1 MSAICGI
8 VRFDGAPVDTA
19 AVERMAAAL
28 AHRGPDGRETL
39 ALDSIGL
46 GHCLMQVNVED
57 RYEAQPLRD
66 PSTGV
71 LLVADIRLDNRE
83 AVAAAVGLAPDALPT
98 LPDSALLLAAYLHWG
113 EECVDHLIGDY
124 AFVIWDRRRAA
135 LLMVRDPMGQRGLFF
150 HLAVDCLVFASEV
163 KALWCVDGVPR
174 RLSEVGIGR
183 RLLFPIDPAPWATL
197 YEGIEALPGGTAMTL
212 AADGD
217 RSARS
222 YWQPHADPAHL
233 DRDDAYYLRTYRA
246 LIEEAIG
253 CRVRRLIAS
262 PGLLFSGGFDS
273 GTIAAVA
280 GPIAAA
286 RGRRLVAAAAL
297 ASEGVDIRVRD
308 ARDAVEAFADRAELD
323 ILAYHRG
330 EDSIFDALE
339 ANFAAT
345 DNATG
350 ADVRH
355 KLFARVA
362 ARGVRLV
369 MDGHGGDYTVNS
381 RAPWMLGR
389 ILRRGELRRFARECR
404 ARRRATG
411 RTLAQILRHDIAPA
425 LLPLRLIAWQQAWR
439 RGGRSVLRDRAVARG
454 FAQRLFDAGAIDPA
468 RLRQAIPVAHRWRA
482 RAVHLLRRVSH
493 APPYPAVQAAALGL
507 DLTRPFHDR
516 RVVEFGLA
524 IPERL
529 QFRDGLER
537 PLARAAFAD
546 RLPRRLLKNGPGNDA
561 QEPELFEMTAAR
573 APAALALLKQDVELQ
588 RYVDFDQLESMIANA
603 DGRRPADRR
612 RLHVAMHAIVTAR
625 FIAWFDRA
633 NR

>member
-1 MSAICGI
+1 MSAIYGI
-8 VRFDGAPVDTA
+8 VRFDGAPVDA
-19 AVERMAAAL
+19 VAVERMSAAL

-39 ALDSIGL
+39 ALDSIGF
-46 GHCLMQVNVED
+46 GHHLMQVNVED

-83 AVAAAVGLAPDALPT
+83 TVAAAVGLAPDALPT

-113 EECVDHLIGDY
+113 EDCVDHLIGDY
-124 AFVIWDRRRAA
+124 AFVVWDRRRAA
-135 LLMVRDPMGQRGLFF
+135 LLLVRDPMGQRGLFF
-150 HLAVDCLVFASEV
+150 HLSADCLVFASEV

-197 YEGIEALPGGTAMTL
+197 YDGIEALPGGTAMTL
-212 AADGD
+212 AADGG
-217 RSARS
+217 RSVRS
-222 YWQPHADPAHL
+222 YWQPHADPVHL

-246 LIEEAIG
+246 VIEEAIA
-253 CRVRRLIAS
+253 CRVRRLIAPS
-262 PGLLFSGGFDS
+262 GLLFSGGFDS

-297 ASEGVDIRVRD
+297 ASEGVEIQVRD
-308 ARDAVEAFADRAELD
+308 AREAVEAFSDRADLD

-345 DNATG
+345 DNAAG

-355 KLFARVA
+355 KLFALVA
-362 ARGVRLV
+362 ARGVRLA

-381 RAPWMLGR
+381 RAPWMLGH

-411 RTLAQILRHDIAPA
+411 RTLGQMLRHDIAPA
-425 LLPLRLIAWQQAWR
+425 LIPLRLIAWQQAWR
-439 RGGRSVLRDRAVARG
+439 RGGRSVLRDRAVVAG
-454 FAQRLFDAGAIDPA
+454 FAQPLFDAGAIDPS
-468 RLRQAIPVAHRWRA
+468 RLRQPIPAAHRWRE
-482 RAVHLLRRVSH
+482 RAVHLLRRVSQ
-493 APPYPAVQAAALGL
+493 APPSPAVQAAALGL

-537 PLARAAFAD
+537 PLARTAFAD
-546 RLPRRLLKNGPGNDA
+546 RLPARLLQSGPGNDA
-561 QEPELFEMTAAR
+561 QEPELFEMAATH
-573 APAALALLKQDVELQ
+573 APAALDQLRQDAETQ
-588 RYVDFDQLESMIANA
+588 RYVDFDRLDSMIAGA
-603 DGRRPADRR
+603 DARSPKNRR
-612 RLHVAMHAIVTAR
+612 RLHIAMHAIVTAR